1 MAQHLSNS
9 PLIRGDGTTYWHASH
24 EDSGLNSIDG
34 AAFDEAGLKAMR
46 RVLDDVCSEVAPK
59 AAPAEREFIAW
70 LIVRLSCRG
79 LNDCKRLKTAAL
91 AALGFRAAGGITV

>member
-1 MAQHLSNS
+1 MAQHLSTTLQPAS
-9 PLIRGDGTTYWHASH
+9 DGATGWHVGRYAS
-24 EDSGLNSIDG
+24 ELYSIDG

-46 RVLDDVCSEVAPK
+46 CAFDDVCREVAPR

-79 LNDCKRLKTAAL
+79 LNDGQRLKAAAL
-91 AALGFRAAGGITV
+91 TALGWRAPGRVAV